1 MCRWQFA
8 AAVVSLVTVG
18 APLGRA
24 QVSDFDW
31 AFEYTPFNGW
41 AEQELETFHIQ
52 GPDNSD
58 SADPPHV
65 AWVSTVAPVA
75 GHVSVTADFVN
86 NDYEFIWD
94 APVFVVNGELR
105 FYYPW
110 VWGYYPTG
118 QYQLEAD
125 VLPGDTF
132 GFGVWSADA
141 AKGSGDADFHSFV
154 FTPVTW
160 TDAGHALDPREWLT
174 LAPPPGLPDFGA
186 SVGALG
192 DLDGDSRPDFAVGA
206 PTGDRVVVVSG
217 ADGSLL
223 LEIAGPPDFGEVV
236 RGAGDVNGDGKPDIL
251 VGMPKADTAGADS
264 GRVEVRSGADGSLL
278 FAVDG
283 DAANAALGS
292 SVASARDLTGDGLD
306 DVIVGAP
313 HQWPDAAPGYA
324 LLLAGPAGALI
335 HRFDGVSIGFGT
347 AVSGLGDADG
357 DGTRDV
363 LVSDPAV
370 SGIRVLSGASFGTIA
385 TTSNVWPGVTETL
398 STLGDVD
405 GDGRPDFVWGHP
417 TSLISA
423 SGFVLVVSGATGAT
437 LAEIAG
443 SNHFDTLGYAVAGG
457 DFDGDGTPDV
467 ALQSRHHSDPEV
479 GRVRILSG
487 ASGFSEI
494 HELRAGP
501 GDFLGAALATADGL
515 DGDSAA
521 DLAIGAP
528 GGLGLRLLH
537 ALDGNG
543 VPRLQGTG
551 DLSPSSAFTV
561 ELEDARALAPCLLIA
576 SPTRVDLPAKG
587 GVLVPFPTLMLPLT
601 TDAAGDL
608 TLSSTWPPAIPGG
621 LTLWMQAWVRDTD
634 GPFGFSAS
642 NGLGGE
648 TP

>member
-1 MCRWQFA
+1 
-8 AAVVSLVTVG
+8 
-18 APLGRA
+18 
-24 QVSDFDW
+24 
-31 AFEYTPFNGW
+31 
-41 AEQELETFHIQ
+41 
-52 GPDNSD
+52 
-58 SADPPHV
+58 
-65 AWVSTVAPVA
+65 
-75 GHVSVTADFVN
+75 
-86 NDYEFIWD
+86 
-94 APVFVVNGELR
+94 
-105 FYYPW
+105 
-110 VWGYYPTG
+110 
-118 QYQLEAD
+118 

-174 LAPPPGLPDFGA
+174 IAPPPGLPDFGA

-192 DLDGDSRPDFAVGA
+192 DLDGDNRPDFAVGA
-206 PTGDRVVVVSG
+206 PAGDRVLVVSG

-223 LEIAGPPDFGEVV
+223 LEIAGPPGFGEVV
-236 RGAGDVNGDGKPDIL
+236 RTAGDVNGDGKPDIL
-251 VGMPKADTAGADS
+251 VGMPKADTGGTDS
-264 GRVEVRSGADGSLL
+264 GRVEVRSGADGALL

-283 DAANAALGS
+283 DSVHAGLGS
-292 SVASARDLTGDGLD
+292 SVAPARDMTGDGLD

-313 HQWPDAAPGYA
+313 HQWPDVAPGYA
-324 LLLAGPAGALI
+324 LLLAGPSGALI

-385 TTSNVWPGVTETL
+385 TTSNPWPGVTETL

-405 GDGRPDFVWGHP
+405 GDARPDFVWGHP
-417 TSLISA
+417 TSVITA

-437 LAEIAG
+437 LAEFAG

-457 DFDGDGTPDV
+457 DFDGDGQPDV

-501 GDFLGAALATADGL
+501 GDFFGAALAAADGL
-515 DGDSAA
+515 DDDSAV

-528 GGLGLRLLH
+528 HGGLGVRLLH

-543 VPRLQGTG
+543 VPQLSGTG
-551 DLSPSSAFTV
+551 DLSPGSPFTIS
-561 ELEDARALAPCLLIA
+561 LTDARGHAPGMLVVSL
-576 SPTRVDLPAKG
+576 TRVDLPTKG
-587 GVLVPFPTLMLPLT
+587 GVLVPFPTSLFPLFT
-601 TDAAGDL
+601 SGAGAI
-608 TLSSTWPPAIPGG
+608 TLGSTWPPSIPGG
-621 LTLWMQAWVRDTD
+621 ITLWMQAWIKDAD
-634 GPFGFSAS
+634 GPYGFAAS